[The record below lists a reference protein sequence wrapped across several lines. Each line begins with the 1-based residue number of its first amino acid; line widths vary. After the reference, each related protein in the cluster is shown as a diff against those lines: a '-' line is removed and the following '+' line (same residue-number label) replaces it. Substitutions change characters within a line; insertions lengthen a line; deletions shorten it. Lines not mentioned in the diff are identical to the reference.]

1 MNKDAQL
8 QTADQ
13 TLKGAI
19 IGLVT
24 YVAYKYDMDMQLI
37 ALAIPVVS
45 GLLAYIST
53 LVGNKKTAC
62 LFVAKNSLFHI
73 KNGGRIILQ
82 KSARI

>member
-1 MNKDAQL
+1 MNRDAQL

-45 GLLAYIST
+45 GILAYIST

-62 LFVAKNSLFHI
+62 LFIAKDDDQP
-73 KNGGRIILQ
+73 K
-82 KSARI
+82 

>member
-13 TLKGAI
+13 TRKGAI

-62 LFVAKNSLFHI
+62 LFVAKDDDEP
-73 KNGGRIILQ
+73 K
-82 KSARI
+82 

>member
-1 MNKDAQL
+1 MKSQPSSGHNVDKQAQL

-24 YVAYKYDMDMQLI
+24 YVAYKYDMDMQLV

-62 LFVAKNSLFHI
+62 LFVAKDDDQT
-73 KNGGRIILQ
+73 K
-82 KSARI
+82 

>member
-1 MNKDAQL
+1 MKSQQSQGPDMDKQAQL

-45 GLLAYIST
+45 GVLAYIST
-53 LVGNKKTAC
+53 LVGNRKTAC
-62 LFVAKNSLFHI
+62 LFVAKDDNQS
-73 KNGGRIILQ
+73 K
-82 KSARI
+82 

>member
-1 MNKDAQL
+1 MNRDAQL

-24 YVAYKYDMDMQLI
+24 YVAYKYDMDMQLL

-45 GLLAYIST
+45 GILAYIST

-62 LFVAKNSLFHI
+62 LFIAKDDDQP
-73 KNGGRIILQ
+73 K
-82 KSARI
+82 

>member
-1 MNKDAQL
+1 MKSQPSSGHDVDKQAQL

-24 YVAYKYDMDMQLI
+24 YVAYKYGWDMQLI

-45 GLLAYIST
+45 GLLAYVST

-62 LFVAKNSLFHI
+62 LFVAKDDDQP
-73 KNGGRIILQ
+73 K
-82 KSARI
+82 